1 MTHPG
6 SWQARTERRYEG
18 KYGHTE
24 RASELGRSKYDQQES
39 NPAHIPPVTINFV
52 NVKDVSRDRE
62 RAGPRF
68 RLRESSPTCTR
79 LSWKISEKR
88 ET

>member
-6 SWQARTERRYEG
+6 AWQARTERRYEG

-39 NPAHIPPVTINFV
+39 NPAHIPINFV
-52 NVKDVSRDRE
+52 NVKDVS
-62 RAGPRF
+62 
-68 RLRESSPTCTR
+68 
-79 LSWKISEKR
+79 
-88 ET
+88 

>member
-39 NPAHIPPVTINFV
+39 NPAHIPINFV

-62 RAGPRF
+62 RAGPFPTPRVF
-68 RLRESSPTCTR
+68 AHLHSSQ
-79 LSWKISEKR
+79 LENL
-88 ET
+88 